1 MKAKIV
7 ALLLFVSGFLP
18 LTAAPDASGT
28 KNFFHA
34 INLNP
39 VGIAFGS
46 YGGNYELLLAQTHGL
61 VFEGAYANI
70 NYSSGS
76 NESRS
81 KGWGL
86 SFNYRWHWSNAMES
100 GFLGVFARYSS
111 AVGTGTVTATS
122 GSVSTKSNFDV
133 DMKTTTF
140 GLNIGKRWV
149 WDSGINVVVRIGYGY
164 AILSMT
170 ANTNDPNVNNF
181 LSDIKPILQAL
192 AGFDAEL
199 SIGYAF

>member
-7 ALLLFVSGFLP
+7 ALLLFVSGFLS

>member
-1 MKAKIV
+1 
-7 ALLLFVSGFLP
+7 
-18 LTAAPDASGT
+18 
-28 KNFFHA
+28 
-34 INLNP
+34 
-39 VGIAFGS
+39 
-46 YGGNYELLLAQTHGL
+46 
-61 VFEGAYANI
+61 
-70 NYSSGS
+70 
-76 NESRS
+76 
-81 KGWGL
+81 
-86 SFNYRWHWSNAMES
+86 
-100 GFLGVFARYSS
+100 
-111 AVGTGTVTATS
+111 
-122 GSVSTKSNFDV
+122 
-133 DMKTTTF
+133 MKTTTF